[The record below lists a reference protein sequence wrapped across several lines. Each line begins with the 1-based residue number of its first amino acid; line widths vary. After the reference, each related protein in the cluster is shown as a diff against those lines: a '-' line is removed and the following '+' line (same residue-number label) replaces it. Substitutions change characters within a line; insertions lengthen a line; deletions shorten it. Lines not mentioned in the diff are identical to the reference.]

1 MRRPLVWGLLLG
13 GALAGRLCHL
23 ELLWVE
29 ECYPAAAAIQIL
41 HGKIPYRDFWFD
53 KPPLAPL
60 VYLLWGAYG
69 GWPLRLAGA
78 LYVTAAAWLLY
89 RFASTKWGER
99 EGMLAAGL
107 CAFFLTFGV
116 PSAVMALAPDLLM
129 LAPHVAAVY
138 FGWRR
143 RPLAAGLAAGV
154 AVLLNTKG
162 LFVLAACLVFAGG
175 AWKRVAIGFALPNLV
190 MLAGLGATGALAGY
204 FEQVWRWGWLYSR
217 DSFVAS
223 PIFEGLKRTA
233 NWAGFHAVL
242 VVGAVVYFRRGQDPE
257 ARRFALWMLIALAA
271 VAAGWRFFPRYYF
284 HLLPVMILIGV
295 RGLALLGRRAALAA
309 LLVLLV
315 PLVRFGPRYVMLA
328 SDMIAGRE
336 HAWRDAAMYQSSRRA
351 ARMIRAYA
359 RPTDTLL
366 VWGYR
371 PDIFVETRLAAGAP
385 FLDSQPL
392 TGVIADRHLVD
403 ARPSAPD
410 LARANLLRLTA
421 TAPTFV
427 VDGLGPYNPTLAIT
441 RYPELSL
448 WLERYEELARAPG
461 AVIYRLKTSEDQ

>member
-1 MRRPLVWGLLLG
+1 MRRPLFWGLLFG

-60 VYLLWGAYG
+60 VYLLWGANG

-78 LYVTAAAWLLY
+78 LYVAAAAWLLY

-99 EGMLAAGL
+99 EGLLAAGL
-107 CAFFLTFGV
+107 CVFFLTFGV

-129 LAPHVAAVY
+129 LVPHVAAVY
-138 FGWRR
+138 LSWRG

-175 AWKRVAIGFALPNLV
+175 AWKRVAVGFALPNLV
-190 MLAGLGATGALAGY
+190 MLGALGAVGALSGY

-217 DSFVAS
+217 DTFVAS
-223 PIFEGLKRTA
+223 PIFEGMKRTA
-233 NWAGFHAVL
+233 NWAGFHATLVL
-242 VVGAVVYFRRGQDPE
+242 GAAVYFRRGQDAE
-257 ARRFALWMLIALAA
+257 ARRFALWALIALAA

-284 HLLPVMILIGV
+284 HLLPVMILVGA

-309 LLVLLV
+309 LLLLLV

-328 SDMIAGRE
+328 SDLIAGRE

-351 ARMIRAYA
+351 ARIIRAHA

-403 ARPSAPD
+403 ARPSAPE
-410 LARANLLRLTA
+410 LARAHRLRLTA
-421 TAPTFV
+421 TAPTLV
-427 VDGLGPYNPTLAIT
+427 VDGLGPYNPALAIT
-441 RYPELSL
+441 GYPELTG
-448 WLERYEELARAPG
+448 WLSGYGELAQLPG
-461 AVIYRLKTSEDQ
+461 AVVYRRSR

>member
-69 GWPLRLAGA
+69 GWPLRLAGS
-78 LYVTAAAWLLY
+78 LYVAAAAWLLY
-89 RFASTKWGER
+89 RFASTKWSER

-107 CAFFLTFGV
+107 CVFFLTFGV

-129 LAPHVAAVY
+129 LVPHVAAVY
-138 FGWRR
+138 LSWRG
-143 RPLAAGLAAGV
+143 RPLAAGLAAGA

-162 LFVLAACLVFAGG
+162 LFVLAACLLFSPR
-175 AWKRVAIGFALPNLV
+175 AWRRLIAGFALPNLV
-190 MLAGLGATGALAGY
+190 MLGGLGATGALPGY
-204 FEQVWRWGWLYSR
+204 LEQVWRWGWLYSR
-217 DSFVAS
+217 DTFVAS
-223 PIFEGLKRTA
+223 PLIEGVKRTA
-233 NWAGFHAVL
+233 NWVGFHAVL
-242 VVGAVVYFRRGQDPE
+242 VAGAVVYFRRGQDAE
-257 ARRFALWMLIALAA
+257 ARRFALWMLLALAA

-284 HLLPVMILIGV
+284 HLLPVMILLGT
-295 RGLALLGRRAALAA
+295 RGLALLNRRAALAA
-309 LLVLLV
+309 LLLLFV
-315 PLVRFGPRYVMLA
+315 PLVRFGPRYMMLA
-328 SDMIAGRE
+328 SDLIAGRE

-351 ARMIRAYA
+351 ARIIQAHA

-403 ARPSAPD
+403 SRPSAPD
-410 LARANLLRLTA
+410 LARANRLRLRA

-427 VDGLGPYNPTLAIT
+427 VDGLGPYNPALAIT
-441 RYPELSL
+441 QYAELEP
-448 WLERYEELARAPG
+448 WLEGYIELARVPG
-461 AVIYRLKTSEDQ
+461 AVIYRSKTSLRQ